1 MVVPIRDIENKA
13 LFTSAITNKQPN
25 MNLLPN
31 MGIVID
37 NFGGGNVNNFDKVR
51 GCSITSNKSAS
62 RTVSISSSKVLVEYA
77 IRLEHLNDNLDN
89 DKNKDLIDSSQLSY
103 AELKEIQV
111 NWATNHEN
119 KIYLQ

>member
-51 GCSITSNKSAS
+51 GCSITSNKSTS

-77 IRLEHLNDNLDN
+77 IRLEHLND
-89 DKNKDLIDSSQLSY
+89 KNKDLIDSSQLSY
-103 AELKEIQV
+103 AELKEIQI